1 MTIILRY
8 IHIFILLFVLYYRKS
23 SAIEWR
29 YTEAGEKVRVSVR
42 SGRIIPIP
50 KAAEETYDYKTK
62 ATYKG
67 KNSSAVSDFSPN

>member
-1 MTIILRY
+1 
-8 IHIFILLFVLYYRKS
+8 LLFCRKS

-29 YTEAGEKVRVSVR
+29 YTVAGEKVRVSVR
-42 SGRIIPIP
+42 TGRIIPIP

-67 KNSSAVSDFSPN
+67 KHGLAITDFPTG

>member
-1 MTIILRY
+1 V
-8 IHIFILLFVLYYRKS
+8 LLCRKS
-23 SAIEWR
+23 TAIEWR

-42 SGRIIPIP
+42 TGRIIPIP

-67 KNSSAVSDFSPN
+67 KNNSSLTE